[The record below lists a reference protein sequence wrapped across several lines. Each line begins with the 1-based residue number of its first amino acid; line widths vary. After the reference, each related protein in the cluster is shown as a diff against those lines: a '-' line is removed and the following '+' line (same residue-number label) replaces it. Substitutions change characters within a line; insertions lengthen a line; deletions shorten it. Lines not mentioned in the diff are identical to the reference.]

1 MKQKERHKEEQ
12 GSSILKTKN
21 NTENEKKKNKTPK
34 SWFFKMIYKID
45 KPPPKLDR
53 RREDINYQYQ
63 K

>member
-12 GSSILKTKN
+12 ESSILKTKN
-21 NTENEKKKNKTPK
+21 NTENEKKKTPK

>member
-1 MKQKERHKEEQ
+1 MKQKEKHKEEQ

-21 NTENEKKKNKTPK
+21 NTENEKKTKTPK

-53 RREDINYQYQ
+53 RWEDTNYQYQ

>member
-21 NTENEKKKNKTPK
+21 NTENEKKKKTPK